1 MVMER
6 ALGRSLPDIEVVSSN
21 AAKAIR
27 NEKFMLHLQQ
37 EGRSAN
43 AGRAY
48 FFSPA
53 VKLVTMVTD
62 WLTCCVTQSRR
73 NFLPSGK
80 TSYCACG
87 EDQFVTSFW
96 VAPNCDTPPAW
107 ATATLTRL
115 KLPSR

>member
-73 NFLPSGK
+73 NFLPSGR
-80 TSYCACG
+80 TSLLRVSGWRRIAI
-87 EDQFVTSFW
+87 
-96 VAPNCDTPPAW
+96 P
-107 ATATLTRL
+107 
-115 KLPSR
+115 LPHGRPRR